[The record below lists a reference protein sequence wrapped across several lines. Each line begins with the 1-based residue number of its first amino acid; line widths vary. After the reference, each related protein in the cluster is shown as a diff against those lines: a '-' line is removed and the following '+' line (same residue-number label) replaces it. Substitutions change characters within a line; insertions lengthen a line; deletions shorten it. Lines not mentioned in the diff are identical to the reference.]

1 MTQPHIFYIQI
12 ENIHTFSS
20 KAAGCME
27 KLGHMDVQVSKHA
40 HKRPEKKI
48 SFKML
53 LYLFSEQTGNI
64 GQAEW

>member
-1 MTQPHIFYIQI
+1 
-12 ENIHTFSS
+12 
-20 KAAGCME
+20 ME

>member
-1 MTQPHIFYIQI
+1 M
-12 ENIHTFSS
+12 EN
-20 KAAGCME
+20 
-27 KLGHMDVQVSKHA
+27 LGPMNVQVSKHA

-48 SFKML
+48 SFQLL